1 LWEARKALWPSIRLT
16 GSAGRTSAELDD
28 LLDASFDVWSLAGGI
43 VQPIFDGGRLRAAI
57 DAADARA
64 RGALADYGQRSLVA
78 FSEVE
83 TALATKRHIE
93 DREASLEVAAQQA
106 EAAQALAERQYQA
119 GTTNLLAV
127 LESQRRALNARAE
140 QITSRRER
148 LDNRI
153 DLYLALG
160 GGFRSDESSATE
172 QPAEDGR

>member
-1 LWEARKALWPSIRLT
+1 
-16 GSAGRTSAELDD
+16 
-28 LLDASFDVWSLAGGI
+28 
-43 VQPIFDGGRLRAAI
+43 I

-64 RGALADYGQRSLVA
+64 REALANYGQRSLVA
-78 FSEVE
+78 FGEVE
-83 TALATKRHIE
+83 TALSTQEHME
-93 DREASLEVAAQQA
+93 GREEALERAAQQA

-160 GGFRSDESSATE
+160 GGFDADAQADTVPPSAD
-172 QPAEDGR
+172 AR